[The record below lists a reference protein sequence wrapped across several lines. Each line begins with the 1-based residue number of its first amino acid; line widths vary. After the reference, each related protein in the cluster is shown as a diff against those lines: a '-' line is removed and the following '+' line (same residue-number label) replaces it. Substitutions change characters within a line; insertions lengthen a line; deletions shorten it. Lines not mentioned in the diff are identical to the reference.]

1 MGKKKQGI
9 QFKAAIINY
18 VRKIIL
24 INVIKTKYFLKKALK
39 EVTPHQ

>member
-1 MGKKKQGI
+1 MENKKQGI
-9 QFKAAIINY
+9 QFKVTIINH

-24 INVIKTKYFLKKALK
+24 ANMIKIKYFLKKALK